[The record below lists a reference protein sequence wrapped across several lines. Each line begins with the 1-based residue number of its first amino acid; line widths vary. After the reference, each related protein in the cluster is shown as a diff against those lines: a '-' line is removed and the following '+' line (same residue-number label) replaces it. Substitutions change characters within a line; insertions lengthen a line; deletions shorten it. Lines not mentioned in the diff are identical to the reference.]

1 MCNSR
6 QDTRVDHSQVLHYE
20 NGVSVVLLVLW
31 GVVVRYL
38 YAINLQVLIYYSK
51 GVGLRTHLAGSRRME
66 GAASLGLDERLHL
79 LVSLTVAPRE
89 LRPKGCDLTH
99 EGLEGWRSPQDLQR
113 ILQT

>member
-51 GVGLRTHLAGSRRME
+51 GVGLRSHLAGSRRME
-66 GAASLGLDERLHL
+66 GAASLRLDEHLHL
-79 LVSLTVAPRE
+79 LVGLTVAPWE